1 MDTKLKQSDA
11 DLTLNL
17 YKDANTGAGFI
28 LREDGSGYIMIALQN
43 ENDAQVGLFSFTPCD
58 TGKELYNKTLEEIN
72 KYNKNCSTITLRKWG
87 RGGCALRGDSRVGAG
102 LRSI

>member
-1 MDTKLKQSDA
+1 MRMGFSFLTLSLKPSDA

-43 ENDAQVGLFSFTPCD
+43 ENHAQVGLFSFTPCD

-72 KYNKNCSTITLRKWG
+72 KYNKI
-87 RGGCALRGDSRVGAG
+87 VVQ
-102 LRSI
+102 

>member
-1 MDTKLKQSDA
+1 MTLSLKQSDA

-43 ENDAQVGLFSFTPCD
+43 ENDAQVDYSHLHHV
-58 TGKELYNKTLEEIN
+58 TLE
-72 KYNKNCSTITLRKWG
+72 KNYIIRHWRK
-87 RGGCALRGDSRVGAG
+87 
-102 LRSI
+102 